1 MDEGKTSS
9 LVIKSCQFATP
20 TTVLQRFENRV
31 NLNVQWTG
39 GYSKETLA

>member
-9 LVIKSCQFATP
+9 LVPKRVKMQLRL
-20 TTVLQRFENRV
+20 LQRFENRV